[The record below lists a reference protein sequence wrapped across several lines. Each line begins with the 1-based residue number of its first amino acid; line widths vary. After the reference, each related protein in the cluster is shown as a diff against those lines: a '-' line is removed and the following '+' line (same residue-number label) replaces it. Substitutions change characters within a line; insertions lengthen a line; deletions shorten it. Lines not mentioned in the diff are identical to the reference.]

1 MLHVNILCG
10 SGPRKLPHAMKFF
23 LAGHVNDLDS
33 RNFVRQASRKFCAI
47 SCTNGKWHLVGLP
60 HTLQCRSGL
69 LQTVGRAGAGAE
81 AGAGA
86 GTCATAGIGIK
97 CQMGCTM
104 HPALGPRPTRLTLI
118 SPYICMNEGCTCQRR
133 RGRGWCRGNFA
144 YLLPLCNTCR
154 AAVRAAWA

>member
-69 LQTVGRAGAGAE
+69 LQPVGRAGAGVGG
-81 AGAGA
+81 GAGT

-104 HPALGPRPTRLTLI
+104 HPALGPRPDLH
-118 SPYICMNEGCTCQRR
+118 S
-133 RGRGWCRGNFA
+133 
-144 YLLPLCNTCR
+144 YLHTYE
-154 AAVRAAWA
+154 